1 MRSLIPLRIVRGGQ
15 PDESGGSSLKRS
27 IIVSLV
33 VLATLAVAAP
43 ASAATPTVAYLD
55 PATGT
60 LIVSA
65 IIGGFAA
72 IGMFIKK
79 FWYQIKGVF
88 TGGSSSP
95 APTQPADG
103 SAEPATDSPAVPE

>member
-1 MRSLIPLRIVRGGQ
+1 
-15 PDESGGSSLKRS
+15 LKRL
-27 IIVSLV
+27 IILALV
-33 VLATLAVAAP
+33 ALATLATAAP
-43 ASAATPTVAYLD
+43 AAAATPTVAYLD

-79 FWYQIKGVF
+79 FWYQIKSAF
-88 TGGSSSP
+88 TGGSSSKPRAENP
-95 APTQPADG
+95 AA
-103 SAEPATDSPAVPE
+103 PE